1 MAAVYLETGEY
12 DASAQWIERSI
23 RRLSPA
29 DRAEHL
35 PQLEIQLAT
44 MRARTGH
51 VPEALELFER
61 GIDGADR
68 VGDLSLYAI
77 GWDRLGEAYLAKGD
91 LARAEAALLE
101 SYRTRKLHHLPL
113 DVCYRSLGRL
123 RLAQGDLNSA
133 SALLDRAVEV
143 ATRPDGLIPTWSSY
157 HIRGLVRLAQG
168 RLPESLNDLRI
179 ALRLGRAWRWS
190 APADDAARVAAEG
203 MLDQVHSA
211 FIEAGNRLYLETGDH
226 ALLQETFTAAEENRA
241 ASLRALLHDP
251 KSAPPELP
259 GNYWE
264 ALSRLQK
271 AEVAAL
277 RDGTTAG
284 LDKARAD
291 LVRLEASLGPDLRP
305 LPPNLVEATRAAL
318 QNGEALF
325 SFHLGS
331 AFSWVWAMDRAGLA
345 VYALPPRSVIESQAR
360 KMAEAVR
367 DEQPEAASAAAG
379 LYRMLLGP
387 VAPRFQNARHWLLE
401 LDDALFDV
409 PIAALVEKT
418 EAKPVYVVE
427 RHTVELI
434 PGAAYWLDSAT
445 EPEQQLAPVF
455 LGVGDP
461 IYNQA
466 DPRLTR
472 GAAGDRPTAL
482 FLPRLVGSGAEIEGC
497 ARAWGRSS
505 ILLRGGEASRE
516 NLEEQLRRHPAAVH
530 LATHYLESAGRQG
543 DGLIALSLSPGGTT
557 ELLAP
562 YEISRW
568 RIQTGLVVLSGC
580 HSAAGA
586 ALPGAGAV
594 GLTRAWLAAG
604 ARAVVAS
611 LWNVPDDEGALFQP
625 LYRSLR
631 SAGRIDAPSALRE
644 AQLEMLRS
652 GGRLASPAY
661 WGAYFVVGSQGKAL
675 VIQ

>member
-1 MAAVYLETGEY
+1 M
-12 DASAQWIERSI
+12 
-23 RRLSPA
+23 RRMPPE
-29 DRAEHL
+29 DRVKHL
-35 PQLEIQLAT
+35 PQLQIQLAT
-44 MRARTGH
+44 VHAQAGH
-51 VPEALELFER
+51 SAKAVGLFQQ
-61 GIDGADR
+61 GIEGADR
-68 VGDLSLYAI
+68 AGDLNLYAI
-77 GWDRLGEAYLAKGD
+77 GLNRLGEEYLAEGD
-91 LARAEAALLE
+91 LRLAEAALLE
-101 SYRTRKLHHLPL
+101 SYRTRKLHGLAL
-113 DVCYRSLGRL
+113 DISYRSLGRL
-123 RLAQGDLNSA
+123 RLAQGDLDA
-133 SALLDRAVEV
+133 SSILLDRAVKLAEHP
-143 ATRPDGLIPTWSSY
+143 RGLIPTWYIYYS
-157 HIRGLVRLAQG
+157 RGQLRILQG
-168 RLPESLNDLRI
+168 RLRESLDDLRI

-203 MLDQVHSA
+203 VLDQVHST
-211 FIEAGNRLYLETGDH
+211 FIEAGNRLYLETGDPE
-226 ALLQETFTAAEENRA
+226 LLQETFAASEENRA

-251 KSAPPELP
+251 KSSPAELP
-259 GNYWE
+259 VNYWE

-277 RDGTTAG
+277 RDGATG
-284 LDKARAD
+284 GVDKARAD

-318 QNGEALF
+318 PKGEALF

-331 AFSWVWAMDRAGLA
+331 AISWVWAMDRAGLA
-345 VYALPPRSVIESQAR
+345 VYALPSRSVIESQAR
-360 KMAEAVR
+360 AAGEAVR
-367 DEQPEAASAAAG
+367 DSRPEAGSSAAV

-387 VAPRFQNARHWLLE
+387 VAPRFLNAPHWLLE

-409 PIAALVEKT
+409 PMPALVEKS
-418 EAKPVYVVE
+418 EARAVYVVE

-434 PGAAYWLDSAT
+434 PGAAYWLDSAG
-445 EPEQQLAPVF
+445 EPEQRLAPVF

-466 DPRLTR
+466 DSRFARTASR
-472 GAAGDRPTAL
+472 GRSNTL
-482 FLPRLVGSGAEIEGC
+482 FLPRLVGSGTEIEGC
-497 ARAWGRSS
+497 ARAWGGSS
-505 ILLRGGEASRE
+505 VLLRGGEASRE
-516 NLEEQLRRHPAAVH
+516 NLEQQLQRRPAAVH
-530 LATHYLESAGRQG
+530 LATHYLESAGRRG
-543 DGLIALSLSPGGTT
+543 DGLIALSLSPAGST
-557 ELLAP
+557 ELLTP

-586 ALPGAGAV
+586 ALPGTGAA

-625 LYRSLR
+625 LYRNLR
-631 SAGRIDAPSALRE
+631 SSGRLDAPSALRE

-661 WGAYFVVGSQGKAL
+661 WGAYFVVGNQGKAL
-675 VIQ
+675 LLR